1 MLVRIGGWPR
11 VRRWLVYVRRVANVI
26 FILFPAIMQASTSDV
41 PVWGNIVDFV
51 DNQGAM
57 WILAAALGHLIC
69 TFILRRG
76 GDPRFLAILDDVLGQ
91 IKKTVYTR
99 PRGVA
104 SDHRVT
110 LFIHRDWSLRG
121 ALVRRKVP
129 WAGWLIPYVRP
140 GHTSKLSST
149 RFLAPDDDTQAEGI
163 AGAAWAG
170 ANKTAEALGL
180 DDVSGTAEPLD
191 RDYRAYAEA
200 TNVSMDWVKRKRP
213 RSRSLMGFAVE
224 GPDATIWGVVVFD
237 SRDPGLDS
245 EFVGNEFRRHN
256 TTIRQIVEKL

>member
-11 VRRWLVYVRRVANVI
+11 VRRWLIYLRRGANVV
-26 FILFPAIMQASTSDV
+26 FVLFPAIMKASPSEA
-41 PVWGNIVDFV
+41 PVWGDIVAFV
-51 DNQGAM
+51 GNQGAM
-57 WILAAALGHLIC
+57 WILGAAFAHLTC

-76 GDPRFLAILDDVLGQ
+76 GDPRFLAILDDVLAQ
-91 IKKTVYTR
+91 VKKAVYAR

-110 LFIHRDWSLRG
+110 LFIHRDWSARG
-121 ALVRRKVP
+121 ALARQKAP
-129 WAGWLIPYVRP
+129 WTGWLIPFVRP

-170 ANKTAEALGL
+170 ANRTAEALGL
-180 DDVSGTAEPLD
+180 DDVSEAAEPLD
-191 RDYRAYAEA
+191 PDYRAYAEA
-200 TNVSMDWVKRKRP
+200 TNVSMDWVRKKRP

-224 GPDATIWGVVVFD
+224 GPDASIWGVVVFD
-237 SRDPGLDS
+237 SRDPELDS
-245 EFVGNEFRRHN
+245 EFVSSEFRRHK
-256 TTIRQIVEKL
+256 TTIRRIVEKL